1 MIRLSSLFSWI
12 KKPRDNLYE
21 LRSEAQSLISQI
33 ESRLYAQETRAGY
46 LNSMRTLKSSR
57 ELLHLLDGTSE
68 ANQIKFLKKM
78 IKRLKPISKM
88 KYC

>member
-1 MIRLSSLFSWI
+1 MSWFSFI
-12 KKPRDNLYE
+12 GIFKKPTHQLED
-21 LRSEAQSLISQI
+21 LRAEAQRLISQI

-46 LNSMRTLKSSR
+46 LNSMRTLRTSR
-57 ELLHLLDGTSE
+57 DLLQMLNGTSD

>member
-1 MIRLSSLFSWI
+1 MSWFSFI
-12 KKPRDNLYE
+12 GRFKKPKHQLEDLHA
-21 LRSEAQSLISQI
+21 EAQRLISQI

-46 LNSMRTLKSSR
+46 LNSMRTLRTSR
-57 ELLHLLDGTSE
+57 DLLQMLNGTSD